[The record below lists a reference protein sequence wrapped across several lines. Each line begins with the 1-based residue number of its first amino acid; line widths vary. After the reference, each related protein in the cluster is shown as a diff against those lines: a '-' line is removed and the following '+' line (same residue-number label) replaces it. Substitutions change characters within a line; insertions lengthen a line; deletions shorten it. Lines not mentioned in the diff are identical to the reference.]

1 MSLKSKKCVQK
12 LPISIQE
19 AWNFFSSPLNLRAIT
34 PTEMGFTI
42 TSEDADA
49 KMFPGMIISYTVRP
63 LLGIPIE
70 WVTEITQVKEHE
82 YFIDEQRFG
91 PYSFWHHKHFFKA
104 VDGGTE
110 ITDVV
115 HYKIPLGPIGELA
128 SILFVEKKLN
138 TVFNY
143 RVKKLEELFGKM

>member
-12 LPISIQE
+12 LPISVEE
-19 AWNFFSSPLNLRAIT
+19 AWNFFSSPMNLRAIT
-34 PTEMGFTI
+34 PEEMGFTI
-42 TSEDADA
+42 TSEDAGA
-49 KMFPGMIISYTVRP
+49 KMFAGMIISYTVQP
-63 LLGIPIE
+63 LLGIPVE
-70 WVTEITQVKEHE
+70 WVTEITQVKEYD

-104 VDGGTE
+104 IEGGVE

-128 SILFVEKKLN
+128 NLLFVNKKLN
-138 TVFNY
+138 DVFDY
-143 RVKKLEELFGKM
+143 RVKKLEELFGVL

>member
-1 MSLKSKKCVQK
+1 MPVKSKKCVQK
-12 LPISIQE
+12 LPISVEE

-34 PTEMGFTI
+34 PAEMGFNI

-63 LLGIPIE
+63 ILGIPLE

-104 VDGGTE
+104 IDGGTE

-128 SILFVEKKLN
+128 GILFVEKKIN
-138 TVFNY
+138 AVFDY
-143 RVKKLEELFGKM
+143 RVKRLEELFGKM